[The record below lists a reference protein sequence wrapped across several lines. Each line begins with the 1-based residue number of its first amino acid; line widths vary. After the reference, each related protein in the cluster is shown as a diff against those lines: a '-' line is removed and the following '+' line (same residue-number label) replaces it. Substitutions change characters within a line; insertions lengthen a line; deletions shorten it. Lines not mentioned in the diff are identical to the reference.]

1 MRPRTQTTRTNHL
14 GYDVGASRK
23 IPDGALARVATAE
36 CLKANKAN
44 VLTRLALMLFRFLCF
59 GFGVVKVALK
69 AIADWLTTRS
79 TGSGGSPPPFQL
91 QVKVDGATVM
101 LDAGSAWTA
110 ADVKAALHAKTGRAS
125 RAYYLV
131 ATGGKPLDDGAATTL
146 AALGVGPGD
155 RLELRGRL
163 RGGMPSQADIRAAF
177 ALYDTNGDGLLSPDE
192 LKAIMCKQVPGGTA
206 RTEAQVDALVRQFD
220 TDGDGMLSMEELSK
234 AWAELELGTSYWDEV
249 GDGKPNASALKRA
262 LADTVLVDA
271 AWLARLADAGDIL
284 PRCQDLPAGA
294 RVTLEEME
302 QWKDNTVGV
311 LVISY
316 PWWASPFHARAP
328 CLERPARPPLPLQRC
343 TWPTL
348 PSARLGARTGSTP
361 TTRTRTGCSCARSRT
376 CSGSS
381 TRRPRGNTA
390 PAARWASSSTTSRCR
405 SARGGA
411 PRTTARPRRR
421 PPSERR

>member
-23 IPDGALARVATAE
+23 IPDGALARATTAE
-36 CLKANKAN
+36 CLEANKPNA
-44 VLTRLALMLFRFLCF
+44 LTRFALTLFRLLCF
-59 GFGVVKVALK
+59 GFGVVKAALK

-79 TGSGGSPPPFQL
+79 TGSGGAPPPFQL
-91 QVKVDGATVM
+91 QVKVEGATVM

-125 RAYYLV
+125 GGYYLV
-131 ATGGKPLDDGAATTL
+131 AARGKPLDDGAATTL

-192 LKAIMCKQVPGGTA
+192 LKAIMCKQVPGGKA

-220 TDGDGMLSMEELSK
+220 ADGDGMLSMEELSK

-249 GDGKPNASALKRA
+249 GHDKPNASALKRA

-284 PRCQDLPAGA
+284 PRCQGLPAGA

-302 QWKDNTVGV
+302 QWKDAYTVGV

-316 PWWASPFHARAP
+316 PWCASPLHTRAP
-328 CLERPARPPLPLQRC
+328 CLERPARPPLPRSAARG
-343 TWPTL
+343 PPSPL
-348 PSARLGARTGSTP
+348 PAWARTGSTP

-376 CSGSS
+376 C
-381 TRRPRGNTA
+381 
-390 PAARWASSSTTSRCR
+390 
-405 SARGGA
+405 
-411 PRTTARPRRR
+411 
-421 PPSERR
+421 

>member
-1 MRPRTQTTRTNHL
+1 MRARTQSTRTNHL

-36 CLKANKAN
+36 CLEAGTPNA
-44 VLTRLALMLFRFLCF
+44 LTRLALTLFCLLCF
-59 GFGVVKVALK
+59 GFGVVKSALK
-69 AIADWLTTRS
+69 AAGAAFTTRP
-79 TGSGGSPPPFQL
+79 TDRGGALPALFQL
-91 QVKVDGATVM
+91 QVKVEGATVM

-125 RAYYLV
+125 GGCYLV
-131 ATGGKPLDDGAATTL
+131 AGGGKPLDDGAATTL

-163 RGGMPSQADIRAAF
+163 RGGMGCGASKGPAGPTPGAGERVEAGAA
-177 ALYDTNGDGLLSPDE
+177 AGAAE
-192 LKAIMCKQVPGGTA
+192 TA
-206 RTEAQVDALVRQFD
+206 AAAEEA
-220 TDGDGMLSMEELSK
+220 K
-234 AWAELELGTSYWDEV
+234 PSYWDEV
-249 GDGKPNASALKRA
+249 GEDKPNASVLKRA

-302 QWKDNTVGV
+302 QWRAAYTVGV

-316 PWWASPFHARAP
+316 PWCASPLHTRAP
-328 CLERPARPPLPLQRC
+328 CLERPARPPLPRQRC

-376 CSGSS
+376 C
-381 TRRPRGNTA
+381 
-390 PAARWASSSTTSRCR
+390 
-405 SARGGA
+405 
-411 PRTTARPRRR
+411 
-421 PPSERR
+421 

>member
-1 MRPRTQTTRTNHL
+1 MRPRTQTTRTNHR

-23 IPDGALARVATAE
+23 TPDGALARAATAE
-36 CLKANKAN
+36 CLKANKSYN
-44 VLTRLALMLFRFLCF
+44 VFTRLALTLYFRVLCL
-59 GFGVVKVALK
+59 GFGVVKAALK
-69 AIADWLTTRS
+69 AAAAAFTTRPAD
-79 TGSGGSPPPFQL
+79 GGGAPPAFQL
-91 QVKVDGATVM
+91 QVKVEGATVM

-110 ADVKAALHAKTGRAS
+110 TDVKAALHAKTGRAS
-125 RAYYLV
+125 GGCYLV
-131 ATGGKPLDDGAATTL
+131 AGGGKPLDDGAATTL

-163 RGGMPSQADIRAAF
+163 RGGMGCGASKGPAGPTPGAGERVEAGAA
-177 ALYDTNGDGLLSPDE
+177 AGAAE
-192 LKAIMCKQVPGGTA
+192 TA
-206 RTEAQVDALVRQFD
+206 AAAEEA
-220 TDGDGMLSMEELSK
+220 K
-234 AWAELELGTSYWDEV
+234 PSYWDEV
-249 GDGKPNASALKRA
+249 GEDKPNASVLKRA

-302 QWKDNTVGV
+302 QWRAAYTVGV

-316 PWWASPFHARAP
+316 PWCASPLHTRAP
-328 CLERPARPPLPLQRC
+328 CLERPARPPLPRQRC

-376 CSGSS
+376 C
-381 TRRPRGNTA
+381 
-390 PAARWASSSTTSRCR
+390 
-405 SARGGA
+405 
-411 PRTTARPRRR
+411 
-421 PPSERR
+421 